1 MATTYL
7 LMIDGVFGNS
17 KRVGYEGWFD
27 IDSFSLGQSKDS
39 GSVDIQDLSVAFKT
53 DSNSGLTDLLMGVST
68 GTPFRALQIEGV
80 EMGPKGGLDQTV
92 YKLILND
99 VFVSSVLDD
108 TLEVVA
114 GFFATT
120 QPGVN
125 LNILE
130 SKFNATFDFGK
141 IGIVT
146 PGIKPGTENNY
157 GWDVGADK
165 PLDPATLVSP
175 TIPKSPD
182 GATEPLDYYLLID
195 GIAGSST
202 DVGREG
208 WFELEG
214 FSLGQ
219 SQVSGRVNIEDLSVT
234 LFGGKAGA
242 ILPDLYQGVST
253 GTPFRA
259 LQIEGVIRD
268 PSLGLNQTVYKL
280 TLNDVLISS
289 VSEDAASEGGAS
301 INATF
306 DFGKIGL
313 VMNRLNQD
321 GSLGADQ
328 TYGWDVGANG
338 TIDPAT
344 LVSPLDLP
352 SVGRLGARD
361 YYLLIDGIAGDSTRE
376 GYEGWFELNAFSL
389 GQSQVS
395 GRVNIQD
402 LSVSLSGNSGLA
414 DLLRGVSTGTPL
426 RALQIEGVNP
436 GSNSPWAYKLTLNDI
451 IVSSVSED
459 AAGGEKNINATF
471 DFGKIGLVMKN
482 QSVLLDVS
490 LGAEHTYGWDV
501 LANKPLGPATLVS
514 PTMPNSPVVVE
525 SPTAYYLFIQGIV
538 GDSTRKGYE
547 GWFELDAFS
556 LGQSQVSGSVNFQD
570 LSVSLSGTAGLTD
583 LLRVVSDPYSQ
594 RIEALQIYG
603 VIESPEEGR
612 GQAVYKLTLNEVF
625 VSSLSED
632 TAGSEKN
639 INATF
644 DFGRIG
650 LTTNSLN
657 PDGSFG
663 VEQTYGWDVGA
674 NKPDSI
680 SDNTT
685 RYSPV
690 IVASPTNYYLKIA
703 GIKGDLTY
711 EGREGWFDLDAF
723 SFGQSIEGL
732 GRVDIQDLSV
742 SLSGIAGLTG
752 LLQGASNGAKFTS
765 LQIEGE
771 TPTIFTQVPK
781 EGGGTTTK
789 TTLGKTVYKLTLNEV
804 FVSSVSGDT
813 AGSEKNINAT
823 FDFGK
828 IGLVTNSL
836 NQDGSLGAEQTYAWD
851 VGNNTTLDP
860 ATLTTSAD
868 DNVFRAPSPTK
879 YYLKIDRIAGDSTD
893 VGREGW
899 FDLDTFSLGQS
910 GAADGGMRP
919 MAKLSLDLLSN
930 VGLTYLLK
938 AVSTGTPIFALQI
951 EGVIGGNPKAA
962 YSLRLNDITVVS
974 VSQDAEG
981 GEKNSNATLIASKIL
996 LELNELSSFG
1006 NVYDEY
1012 GWDFGTNEPLGSIYF
1027 ANSFNSAPVISSDGG
1042 GAAAT
1047 VSVIEN
1053 QTIVTRVMATDAEPG
1068 FPLTYAIVGGV
1079 DASAFAIDQTS
1090 GLLTFKAAPDFEAPT
1105 DSDGNNVYQVVVQ
1118 SSDGELKDSQTL
1130 NVNVRNSLA
1139 PVISSDGGGA
1149 TATVSVME
1157 NQTIVTRV
1165 MATDPDAGTA
1175 LTYAIAGGVDA
1186 SAFII
1191 DQTSGLLTFKVAPD
1205 FEAPTDSDGN
1215 NVYQVIVQSSDGE
1228 ESDNQ
1233 TLNVNVG
1240 NNLAPVISSD
1250 GGGATATVSVME
1262 NQTIVTRVMATDPDA
1277 GTALTYAIAGGVD
1290 ASAFIIDQTSGLLT
1304 FKVAPDFEAPTDSD
1318 GNNVYQVIVQSSDG
1332 EESDNQTLNVNVGNV
1347 AGATITGTEI
1357 GDVINSTRTA
1367 AGQPLPTGEDD
1378 VITGNGGNDALRG
1391 GADADTLSGGDGAD
1405 MVQYNGSAAGV
1416 RVNLNVDG
1424 LGFQSASGGDADG
1437 DVLSGFENAVGS
1449 DYADALIGDDANNV
1463 LIGGA
1468 GADTLT
1474 GNGGNDA
1481 LRGGADADTLSGG
1494 DGADMVQYNGSAAG
1508 VRVNLNVDGL
1518 GFQSASGGDADGDVL
1533 SGFENAVGSDYADAL
1548 IGDDANNVL
1557 IGGAGAD
1564 TLTGNGGN

>member
-7 LMIDGVFGNS
+7 LMIDGVLGNS
-17 KRVGYEGWFD
+17 TRVGYEGWFD
-27 IDSFSLGQSKDS
+27 IDSFSFGQSKDL
-39 GSVDIQDLSVAFKT
+39 GSVNIQDLSVAFKT
-53 DSNSGLTDLLMGVST
+53 DSRGILDSSSGLTDLLRGVST
-68 GTPFRALQIEGV
+68 GTPFRALQIEGFEV
-80 EMGPKGGLDQTV
+80 GPKGGLDQTV

-99 VFVSSVLDD
+99 VFVSSVLDRAPQ
-108 TLEVVA
+108 TNRFLGEV
-114 GFFATT
+114 
-120 QPGVN
+120 N
-125 LNILE
+125 
-130 SKFNATFDFGK
+130 FNATFDFGK

-146 PGIKPGTENNY
+146 PGIKPGAENNY

-182 GATEPLDYYLLID
+182 GATVPGKYYLLID
-195 GIAGSST
+195 GIVGNST
-202 DVGREG
+202 DIGREG
-208 WFELEG
+208 WFDLG
-214 FSLGQ
+214 QFSLGQ

-234 LFGGKAGA
+234 LFGRGAGA
-242 ILPDLYQGVST
+242 ILPDLYQGGST

-259 LQIEGVIRD
+259 LQIEGVTGGAAFNGAII
-268 PSLGLNQTVYKL
+268 QTVYKL

-289 VSEDAASEGGAS
+289 VSENAASEGGTY

-313 VMNRLNQD
+313 VMNRMNQD
-321 GSLGADQ
+321 GSLGSDQ
-328 TYGWDVGANG
+328 TYGWDMGAN
-338 TIDPAT
+338 TTLDPAT
-344 LVSPLDLP
+344 LVSPLELP

-361 YYLLIDGIAGDSTRE
+361 YYLLIDGIAGDSTVVGR
-376 GYEGWFELNAFSL
+376 EGWFDLDTFSL
-389 GQSQVS
+389 GLSQVS

-402 LSVSLSGNSGLA
+402 LSVSLSGNSGNSGLI

-436 GSNSPWAYKLTLNDI
+436 GSNSPPVYKLTLNDI

-471 DFGKIGLVMKN
+471 DFGKIGLVMAN
-482 QSVLLDVS
+482 QSRLDVS
-490 LGAEHTYGWDV
+490 PGAEHTYGWDV

-514 PTMPNSPVVVE
+514 PTMPFSPVVVE
-525 SPTAYYLFIQGIV
+525 SPTAYYLFIEGIV
-538 GDSTRKGYE
+538 GDSTREGYE
-547 GWFELDAFS
+547 GWFEVDAFS
-556 LGQSQVSGSVNFQD
+556 LGQSQVSGSVSFQD

-583 LLRVVSDPYSQ
+583 LLRVVSDPRDQ
-594 RIEALQIYG
+594 TIRALQING
-603 VIESPEEGR
+603 VIESPEDGR
-612 GQAVYKLTLNEVF
+612 GQAVYKLTLNDIF
-625 VSSLSED
+625 VSSVSGDGALGFRE
-632 TAGSEKN
+632 TN

-644 DFGRIG
+644 GFGKIG
-650 LTTNSLN
+650 LATNGRN

-663 VEQTYGWDVGA
+663 AKQPYGWDVGA
-674 NKPDSI
+674 NEPDSI
-680 SDNTT
+680 SNITT
-685 RYSPV
+685 FLSPV
-690 IVASPTNYYLKIA
+690 IVASPYKYYLKID
-703 GIKGDLTY
+703 GIPGDSFDV
-711 EGREGWFDLDAF
+711 GREGWFDLGQF
-723 SFGQSIEGL
+723 SLGQSIEGL

-752 LLQGASNGAKFTS
+752 LRLGASNGAMFTS
-765 LQIEGE
+765 LQIEGVSRD
-771 TPTIFTQVPK
+771 PN
-781 EGGGTTTK
+781 
-789 TTLGKTVYKLTLNEV
+789 LGPIQTVYKLTLNDV
-804 FVSSVSGDT
+804 FVRSVSEGA

-868 DNVFRAPSPTK
+868 DEIFRTLSPTK

-899 FDLDTFSLGQS
+899 FDLDTFSLDQS
-910 GAADGGMRP
+910 GVGDGGMRP
-919 MAKLSLDLLSN
+919 ISRPTAPNLSLDMLSN
-930 VGLTYLLK
+930 AGLTYLLK
-938 AVSTGTPIFALQI
+938 AVSTDTPIFALQI
-951 EGVIGGNPKAA
+951 EGVFESEFNGSRKLV
-962 YSLRLNDITVVS
+962 YKLTLNDIIVSS
-974 VSQDAEG
+974 VSEDAG
-981 GEKNSNATLIASKIL
+981 PNGETNINATFIASKIF
-996 LELNELSSFG
+996 LNQTGFIFKPDVTKPS
-1006 NVYDEY
+1006 EY
-1012 GWDFGTNEPLGSIYF
+1012 GWDFETNESIRFAYP

-1042 GAAAT
+1042 GATAT

-1079 DASAFAIDQTS
+1079 DASAFVIDQTS
-1090 GLLTFKAAPDFEAPT
+1090 GLLAFKAAPDFEAPT

-1191 DQTSGLLTFKVAPD
+1191 DQTSGLLAFKVAPD

-1215 NVYQVIVQSSDGE
+1215 NVYQV
-1228 ESDNQ
+1228 N
-1233 TLNVNVG
+1233 
-1240 NNLAPVISSD
+1240 
-1250 GGGATATVSVME
+1250 
-1262 NQTIVTRVMATDPDA
+1262 
-1277 GTALTYAIAGGVD
+1277 
-1290 ASAFIIDQTSGLLT
+1290 
-1304 FKVAPDFEAPTDSD
+1304 
-1318 GNNVYQVIVQSSDG
+1318 VQSSDG

-1378 VITGNGGNDALRG
+1378 VITGNGGNDVIRG
-1391 GADADTLSGGDGAD
+1391 GAGPDVLSGGDGVD
-1405 MVQYNGSAAGV
+1405 MVQYSGSAAGV
-1416 RVNLNVDG
+1416 TVDLNVDG
-1424 LGFQSASGGDADG
+1424 
-1437 DVLSGFENAVGS
+1437 
-1449 DYADALIGDDANNV
+1449 
-1463 LIGGA
+1463 
-1468 GADTLT
+1468 
-1474 GNGGNDA
+1474 
-1481 LRGGADADTLSGG
+1481 
-1494 DGADMVQYNGSAAG
+1494 
-1508 VRVNLNVDGL
+1508 
-1518 GFQSASGGDADGDVL
+1518 
-1533 SGFENAVGSDYADAL
+1533 
-1548 IGDDANNVL
+1548 
-1557 IGGAGAD
+1557 
-1564 TLTGNGGN
+1564 